1 MLVKW
6 LSGTGT
12 MDLSFLVSIVDS
24 VISNMTVQIIPM
36 TIVGYANDSS
46 W

>member
-6 LSGTGT
+6 LSGIGT
-12 MDLSFLVSIVDS
+12 IDLSFLVSIVDN
-24 VISNMTVQIIPM
+24 VINNITVQIIPM
-36 TIVGYANDSS
+36 TIVGYAIDSS